1 MLDSDPFNAEQAGGV
16 SHPCSD
22 LTGDMPQLTL
32 SDGGGL
38 EPWMTGCCREINVWA
53 AASPE

>member
-1 MLDSDPFNAEQAGGV
+1 MGEPYPVSLDTLVLDSDPFNAEQAGGV

-38 EPWMTGCCREINVWA
+38 EP
-53 AASPE
+53 